1 MNKACHDEPTINSD
15 SAGPGNAP
23 TATGPHRRH
32 AVSRRSMTAC
42 LVGLTLTETRGLS
55 AQERPIKVG
64 VSAGFTGPIAETVN
78 GYAAGLLLPI
88 KKING
93 EKGVLGRRVEIVQLD
108 DKYQAD
114 LAVSNT
120 QTFLEQG
127 VEVLLGYVGTGPT
140 EKTQAFLESRELML
154 FGPFA
159 GATHLRTTNSA
170 NTIFVTGDYRSEIDR
185 LIRHYTSIGSSR
197 FVIFYQND
205 SFGKPLAE
213 YALAGLA
220 AKGHPHVKSV
230 PIEPGSVATDQQL
243 ERAAGVSP
251 HAVLM
256 FTVAGPTISMVKK
269 LRKTYS
275 GSVGILS
282 FLSNR
287 GVITALGKDA
297 AGVVIS
303 QVVPG
308 PYDLSHPL
316 VKEIYDLHPGIDRGE
331 VTQAFITGYLTG
343 RLFLDTLKASGGKPT
358 PKQLKTAWNGL
369 KNTKPFGLSFNEK
382 GALYTD
388 IAMLRSDGRFIR

>member
-1 MNKACHDEPTINSD
+1 MDTNFNNSRPAFRNPESRGTGHGLQKPTGAIINVCRESGIHSVKPLAITQETTMNKACHDEPKIHSD
-15 SAGPGNAP
+15 SAGPGNPP

-32 AVSRRSMTAC
+32 AVSRRSLTAW
-42 LVGLTLTETRGLS
+42 LVGLTLTETRRLS

-185 LIRHYTSIGSSR
+185 LVRHYTSIGSNR
-197 FVIFYQND
+197 F
-205 SFGKPLAE
+205 
-213 YALAGLA
+213 
-220 AKGHPHVKSV
+220 
-230 PIEPGSVATDQQL
+230 
-243 ERAAGVSP
+243 
-251 HAVLM
+251 
-256 FTVAGPTISMVKK
+256 
-269 LRKTYS
+269 
-275 GSVGILS
+275 
-282 FLSNR
+282 
-287 GVITALGKDA
+287 
-297 AGVVIS
+297 
-303 QVVPG
+303 
-308 PYDLSHPL
+308 
-316 VKEIYDLHPGIDRGE
+316 
-331 VTQAFITGYLTG
+331 
-343 RLFLDTLKASGGKPT
+343 
-358 PKQLKTAWNGL
+358 
-369 KNTKPFGLSFNEK
+369 
-382 GALYTD
+382 
-388 IAMLRSDGRFIR
+388 